1 MGNFE
6 KVRIIRGRNCR
17 SSRNGAYMLVKP
29 VPYKIPKRFQIIA
42 PPQTP
47 TPSAKIRSPFI
58 AQPQISHHSITHKRC
73 VESGEKC
80 ECEALSEA
88 YISSRVDHVNSV
100 GFDNSAKLFH
110 VNLPE
115 GQTSRFAKQN
125 TSLRRKPKLLSF
137 RGNDITWEALL
148 HNLFSPKNHT
158 ARYICSQNRSIL

>member
-1 MGNFE
+1 MSYCRKAANGYGKCVLSE
-6 KVRIIRGRNCR
+6 VVGYRRQRRETSRPPYGMSWSLGII
-17 SSRNGAYMLVKP
+17 P
-29 VPYKIPKRFQIIA
+29 

-125 TSLRRKPKLLSF
+125 TSLRRKPKLHSF
-137 RGNDITWEALL
+137 RRNDITLKSEAFL
-148 HNLFSPKNHT
+148 P
-158 ARYICSQNRSIL
+158 